1 MASATTSN
9 TNTETTNHKYHDI
22 GGRDLEESILNALK
36 LKNNIDVKY
45 RFSIARQLFTETTNL
60 FEEQ

>member
-1 MASATTSN
+1 MN
-9 TNTETTNHKYHDI
+9 HGFRHYIQYKHRNHKYHDI